1 VRDNTVRL
9 VGTTPE
15 LLEMWYSALKAGLTG
30 QLIVSDDELSD
41 VSDSDDDEEE
51 LIDLASLPDP
61 TPLTRSNNL
70 VFSVDDDLALSD
82 DD

>member
-1 VRDNTVRL
+1 
-9 VGTTPE
+9 
-15 LLEMWYSALKAGLTG
+15 
-30 QLIVSDDELSD
+30 VSDDELSD